1 MRQSRKKWERRR
13 EVHRNKL
20 AAVIFV
26 IMMIAFCVV
35 NLATGD
41 REFSATENRALEQRP
56 ELTISGIES
65 GRWMEQYESY
75 VSDQF
80 AGRDFW
86 VMLKSRVD
94 LLAGKRK
101 ANGVFKGKDHYLLE
115 DIAKPDEDQMKEN
128 LSAMKM
134 FQKQYKDI
142 PMYMMLVPNAANI
155 ESDKLPGYAVTENQ
169 EKQFKAIH
177 STLGSVYTWVDV
189 SDILKKHRSE
199 EIYYH
204 TDHHWTTLGA
214 YYGYQA
220 LSKSMKLD
228 TSKTFDMKP
237 YAVTNAFNGTLASTS
252 GYETG
257 YDEPIYIYAPD
268 NLKNATEAVVNNVN
282 EKKKT
287 ATLYDTSKLKGKDK
301 YALFLGG
308 NYPILDIKTTADS
321 TDRLL
326 IIKDS
331 YANSLIPFL
340 IPYYR
345 EIVVVDPRYYYDD
358 IEKVMKK
365 DNITSVLFLYN
376 GNTFV
381 KDNSISLGCYRMI
394 RLNKYLSE
402 AGVCSRREAD
412 RLIEAGVVTVDGKN
426 AVPGMK
432 VEDGQ
437 EVCVGK
443 KRIKSKTKKTV
454 LAVYKPAGIVCTED
468 KREKKN
474 IIRFLNYPLRVTY
487 AGRLDKDSEGLLIMT
502 NDGDLINGMMR
513 ARFSHE
519 KEYKV
524 TVNKEITPEFIE
536 KMSRGVHIRDREKN
550 LDAVTRPCKVRKN
563 GKYTFS
569 IILKQGLNRQIR
581 RMCEALG
588 YKVTT
593 LKRIRIMNVELG
605 NLKPGE
611 VRGLT
616 EQELKELYGTVK
628 ERENERTGQPSE

>member
-1 MRQSRKKWERRR
+1 
-13 EVHRNKL
+13 
-20 AAVIFV
+20 
-26 IMMIAFCVV
+26 
-35 NLATGD
+35 
-41 REFSATENRALEQRP
+41 
-56 ELTISGIES
+56 
-65 GRWMEQYESY
+65 
-75 VSDQF
+75 
-80 AGRDFW
+80 
-86 VMLKSRVD
+86 
-94 LLAGKRK
+94 
-101 ANGVFKGKDHYLLE
+101 
-115 DIAKPDEDQMKEN
+115 
-128 LSAMKM
+128 
-134 FQKQYKDI
+134 
-142 PMYMMLVPNAANI
+142 
-155 ESDKLPGYAVTENQ
+155 
-169 EKQFKAIH
+169 
-177 STLGSVYTWVDV
+177 
-189 SDILKKHRSE
+189 
-199 EIYYH
+199 
-204 TDHHWTTLGA
+204 
-214 YYGYQA
+214 
-220 LSKSMKLD
+220 
-228 TSKTFDMKP
+228 
-237 YAVTNAFNGTLASTS
+237 
-252 GYETG
+252 
-257 YDEPIYIYAPD
+257 
-268 NLKNATEAVVNNVN
+268 
-282 EKKKT
+282 
-287 ATLYDTSKLKGKDK
+287 
-301 YALFLGG
+301 
-308 NYPILDIKTTADS
+308 
-321 TDRLL
+321 
-326 IIKDS
+326 
-331 YANSLIPFL
+331 
-340 IPYYR
+340 
-345 EIVVVDPRYYYDD
+345 
-358 IEKVMKK
+358 
-365 DNITSVLFLYN
+365 
-376 GNTFV
+376 
-381 KDNSISLGCYRMI
+381 MI

-412 RLIEAGVVTVDGKN
+412 RLIESGVVTVDGKN

-443 KRIKSKTKKTV
+443 KRIKSKTKKAV

-513 ARFSHE
+513 ARFSNE

-569 IILKQGLNRQIR
+569 IILTQGLNRQIR

-605 NLKPGE
+605 HLKPGE

>member
-1 MRQSRKKWERRR
+1 
-13 EVHRNKL
+13 
-20 AAVIFV
+20 
-26 IMMIAFCVV
+26 
-35 NLATGD
+35 
-41 REFSATENRALEQRP
+41 
-56 ELTISGIES
+56 
-65 GRWMEQYESY
+65 
-75 VSDQF
+75 
-80 AGRDFW
+80 
-86 VMLKSRVD
+86 
-94 LLAGKRK
+94 
-101 ANGVFKGKDHYLLE
+101 
-115 DIAKPDEDQMKEN
+115 
-128 LSAMKM
+128 
-134 FQKQYKDI
+134 
-142 PMYMMLVPNAANI
+142 
-155 ESDKLPGYAVTENQ
+155 
-169 EKQFKAIH
+169 
-177 STLGSVYTWVDV
+177 
-189 SDILKKHRSE
+189 
-199 EIYYH
+199 
-204 TDHHWTTLGA
+204 
-214 YYGYQA
+214 
-220 LSKSMKLD
+220 
-228 TSKTFDMKP
+228 
-237 YAVTNAFNGTLASTS
+237 
-252 GYETG
+252 
-257 YDEPIYIYAPD
+257 
-268 NLKNATEAVVNNVN
+268 
-282 EKKKT
+282 
-287 ATLYDTSKLKGKDK
+287 
-301 YALFLGG
+301 
-308 NYPILDIKTTADS
+308 
-321 TDRLL
+321 
-326 IIKDS
+326 
-331 YANSLIPFL
+331 
-340 IPYYR
+340 
-345 EIVVVDPRYYYDD
+345 
-358 IEKVMKK
+358 
-365 DNITSVLFLYN
+365 
-376 GNTFV
+376 
-381 KDNSISLGCYRMI
+381 MI

-412 RLIEAGVVTVDGKN
+412 RLIESGVVTVDGKN

-443 KRIKSKTKKTV
+443 KRIKSQPKKTV

-569 IILKQGLNRQIR
+569 IILTQGLNRQIR

-611 VRGLT
+611 VRELT
-616 EQELKELYGTVK
+616 ERELKELYGTVK

>member
-1 MRQSRKKWERRR
+1 
-13 EVHRNKL
+13 
-20 AAVIFV
+20 
-26 IMMIAFCVV
+26 
-35 NLATGD
+35 
-41 REFSATENRALEQRP
+41 
-56 ELTISGIES
+56 
-65 GRWMEQYESY
+65 
-75 VSDQF
+75 
-80 AGRDFW
+80 
-86 VMLKSRVD
+86 
-94 LLAGKRK
+94 
-101 ANGVFKGKDHYLLE
+101 
-115 DIAKPDEDQMKEN
+115 
-128 LSAMKM
+128 
-134 FQKQYKDI
+134 
-142 PMYMMLVPNAANI
+142 
-155 ESDKLPGYAVTENQ
+155 
-169 EKQFKAIH
+169 
-177 STLGSVYTWVDV
+177 
-189 SDILKKHRSE
+189 
-199 EIYYH
+199 
-204 TDHHWTTLGA
+204 
-214 YYGYQA
+214 
-220 LSKSMKLD
+220 
-228 TSKTFDMKP
+228 
-237 YAVTNAFNGTLASTS
+237 
-252 GYETG
+252 
-257 YDEPIYIYAPD
+257 
-268 NLKNATEAVVNNVN
+268 
-282 EKKKT
+282 
-287 ATLYDTSKLKGKDK
+287 
-301 YALFLGG
+301 
-308 NYPILDIKTTADS
+308 
-321 TDRLL
+321 
-326 IIKDS
+326 
-331 YANSLIPFL
+331 
-340 IPYYR
+340 
-345 EIVVVDPRYYYDD
+345 
-358 IEKVMKK
+358 
-365 DNITSVLFLYN
+365 
-376 GNTFV
+376 
-381 KDNSISLGCYRMI
+381 MI

-412 RLIEAGVVTVDGKN
+412 RLIESGVVTVDGKN

-437 EVCVGK
+437 EVCGGK

-569 IILKQGLNRQIR
+569 IILTQGLNRQIR